1 MHGAV
6 AATASAAVAWQ
17 LNTIKVHDCTN
28 SITTVA
34 HRIRSTLDIFH
45 SQRRCRIRKE
55 YEIAASA
62 LNQSLPPQ
70 VSSILELA
78 QFNSSFA
85 DSWGC

>member
-6 AATASAAVAWQ
+6 AATAVAWQ

-62 LNQSLPPQ
+62 LNQSQ

-78 QFNSSFA
+78 QFNSRFA